1 MLKWEAWASSKIT
14 PRLNFSCV
22 VFPNLFIL
30 PKVYMFIYGDDGQ
43 KLKKNIKTKGDHM
56 HTMWKGSISFGLVNI
71 PIKLHAA
78 TEDKDVKFRSLH
90 NECHTPIK
98 YEKVCPTCEKEI
110 GVKDIVKGYE
120 VTKGK
125 FVVVEEDELNGLKEA
140 VEEKAVEIIDFI
152 KLEEIDPI
160 YFNRSYYMSPDGGNK
175 AYGLLRKALT
185 DSEKVGLAKIIIRS
199 KEQLAVI
206 RVYQDT
212 LIMET
217 IHYPDEVRNAADVP
231 NVPSEDNVTKKE
243 IDTAI
248 LLIDQLTTTF
258 DPEKYKDEYRTKVL
272 ELIEAKRTGKD
283 LVTVKEKEPAVQM
296 TDLMA
301 ALQASIDRTK
311 PKTKRPAKGKKPASK
326 TSAAGGKK

>member
-1 MLKWEAWASSKIT
+1 
-14 PRLNFSCV
+14 
-22 VFPNLFIL
+22 
-30 PKVYMFIYGDDGQ
+30 
-43 KLKKNIKTKGDHM
+43 M

-78 TEDKDVKFRSLH
+78 TEDKNVKFRSLH

-110 GVKDIVKGYE
+110 GTKDIVKGYE

-125 FVVVEEDELNGLKEA
+125 FVVVEEDELSGLKEA

-152 KLEEIDPI
+152 KLDEIDPI

-185 DSEKVGLAKIIIRS
+185 ESEKVGLAKIMIRS

-212 LIMET
+212 LLMET
-217 IHYPDEVRNAADVP
+217 IHFPDEVRKAADVP

-248 LLIDQLTTTF
+248 MLIDQLTTTF

-283 LVTVKEKEPAVQM
+283 LVTVKEKEPAAQM

-311 PKTKRPAKGKKPASK
+311 PKTKRPAKAKKPAAK
-326 TSAAGGKK
+326 TSAAGEKK